1 MNGIA
6 PGLFPSEL
14 AGTEE
19 SLVEFMSRGRTKE
32 RENSGTGASENTIPV
47 PTPMGR
53 PGRAQEMAALAVYL
67 ASPASAYTHG
77 QEIVI
82 DGGLVT
88 VNP

>member
-1 MNGIA
+1 MSNSKPKEG
-6 PGLFPSEL
+6 GSGGESV
-14 AGTEE
+14 AGTG
-19 SLVEFMSRGRTKE
+19 L
-32 RENSGTGASENTIPV
+32 ALPV

-88 VNP
+88 VNPWSFIFF